1 MNDLQFRL
9 DSSNKNVE
17 MLMEAIAE
25 KDALIESLQITNL
38 IELKLQIQDIRL
50 VKR

>member
-25 KDALIESLQITNL
+25 KDALIESLRNNTN
-38 IELKLQIQDIRL
+38 
-50 VKR
+50 